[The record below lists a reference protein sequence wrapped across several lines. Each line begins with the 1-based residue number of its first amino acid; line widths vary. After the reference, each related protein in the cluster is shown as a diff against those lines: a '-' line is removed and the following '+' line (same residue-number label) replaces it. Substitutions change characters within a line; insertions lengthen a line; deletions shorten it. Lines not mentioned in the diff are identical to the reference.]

1 MNNKNT
7 PRIDELT
14 LRRLSER
21 RREKLGTCLGLSRDE
36 VDRIFSGDNP
46 GDALIQVALAR
57 GRLGLFIQRFLP
69 KIPHTYQYEDRMFRT
84 VMEGARG
91 LARECLVQHE
101 IKEPD
106 SHIGDIFKEMA
117 ESGWSVASGTYG
129 GALKVASHFLY
140 EVTGTGKSAIMDKM
154 LEHNGAMSHDL
165 KVYCLENFVPLEE
178 RGLSLTLEEGDP
190 MDGTTVESWCL
201 NKLFMGRTRPTNSI
215 DNEGEP
221 NGFSASN
228 VHRLFPCTP

>member
-1 MNNKNT
+1 MLHVRVKNE
-7 PRIDELT
+7 RLT
-14 LRRLSER
+14 QFLS
-21 RREKLGTCLGLSRDE
+21 L
-36 VDRIFSGDNP
+36 FSHSYPSLPLFGRWESS
-46 GDALIQVALAR
+46 ALQQTTDPFAYSTVN
-57 GRLGLFIQRFLP
+57 
-69 KIPHTYQYEDRMFRT
+69 YQYEDRMFRT